1 MLDRDTI
8 AAIATPAGVG
18 GIGIVRVS
26 GSEAL
31 AIAKALFTP
40 KAAHFV
46 DFRPWVLHRGCVH
59 TYTGAAHTHTGAV
72 LASGGAVHTHTGAVL
87 APRGDLL
94 APGGDVQTHTGAVLA
109 PVGDLLAPGGDILD
123 DALLVYMP
131 APNTYTGEPCVEFQC
146 HGSMSILTAVLEAV
160 LQAGARL
167 ADRGEF
173 TRRAYLHGRLDL
185 SQAEA
190 VGEVVHAP
198 SLQGAQLALAK
209 LQGVLGIRVQAL
221 RDRLEDLRLQLS
233 VSLDFPEE
241 EVGAVENAQ
250 LIADAHEVVLALETL
265 LASFERARIWRE
277 GFTVALA
284 GPVNAGKSS
293 LMNALLGRERA
304 IVTAVPG
311 TTRDFLEESLM
322 LDGLPARL
330 IDTAGLRT
338 TAQYADSIEEIE
350 AEGMRRGQ
358 LRAKEADVVLV
369 LIDGCFGMTDVV
381 QACLEDFPPERILLV
396 WNKGD
401 IATPP
406 ANWHSEH
413 ALPVVAARCV
423 ISAQTGEGLEELAKT
438 LRRIAMTTS
447 QSQEITADTI
457 VPNMRQAIALQNARE
472 ALLFFIEA
480 LQTAIPHDLAS
491 SHVDAACAALETLTG
506 LDTPDEV
513 LNRIFEAFCIGK

>member
-46 DFRPWVLHRGCVH
+46 DFRPWVLHRGCVR
-59 TYTGAAHTHTGAV
+59 TYTRDVRTSANAVRPSVVAMGV
-72 LASGGAVHTHTGAVL
+72 LADDIPFSTGNERVSLGA
-87 APRGDLL
+87 
-94 APGGDVQTHTGAVLA
+94 
-109 PVGDLLAPGGDILD
+109 ILD

-131 APNTYTGEPCVEFQC
+131 APTTYTGEPCVEFQC

-160 LQAGARL
+160 LLAGARL

-173 TRRAYLHGRLDL
+173 TRRAYLHGRLNL

-190 VGEVVHAP
+190 VAEVVHAP
-198 SLQGAQLALAK
+198 SLQGAQMALAK
-209 LQGVLGIRVQAL
+209 LEGVLGIRVQAL

-233 VSLDFPEE
+233 ISLDFPEE

-250 LIADAHEVVLALETL
+250 LIADAQELILALETL

-304 IVTAVPG
+304 LVTAIPG

-330 IDTAGLRT
+330 IDTAGLRAT
-338 TAQYADSIEEIE
+338 DADSIEAIE

-381 QACLEDFPPERILLV
+381 QACLQDFPPERILLV

-401 IATPP
+401 IAAPP
-406 ANWHSEH
+406 ANWCSEH
-413 ALPVVAARCV
+413 ALPLVAARCV

-438 LRRIAMTTS
+438 LRRIAMATS
-447 QSQEITADTI
+447 HSHEITADTI
-457 VPNMRQAIALQNARE
+457 VPNMRQALALQNARE
-472 ALLFFIEA
+472 ALFLFVEA
-480 LQTAIPHDLAS
+480 LQTAIPHDLAQ
-491 SHVDAACAALETLTG
+491 SHVDVACAALEALTG